1 MLNIGSHLSV
11 AKGFT
16 AMGKQALKMD
26 ANTFQF
32 FTRNPRGGKAKDID
46 QKDIEWLI
54 KIMEENSFAPILA
67 HAPYTLNPAAE
78 KEETKRF
85 AFEAMSDDLRRMELL
100 PNNYYNFHPGS
111 HVGQG
116 VEKGIELISG
126 LLNRVLFEGMN
137 TTVLLET
144 MAGKGTEVGRSF
156 QEIAE
161 IIKRTE
167 LEKYLGVT
175 LDTCHVFDAGYDIV
189 NSLDEVLE
197 EFDKVIGIKRLKA
210 VHLNDSMNT
219 LGCHKD
225 RHQCIGKGGIGLE
238 ALAAVINHPLLRDL
252 PFYLETPLDEN
263 GHAEEIK
270 LLRSLYKE

>member
-46 QKDIEWLI
+46 QKDIEGLI

-238 ALAAVINHPLLRDL
+238 ALTSVINHPMLRDL